1 MEITH
6 FDPTTLQAQAVASL
20 EQTEQMSGVFWID
33 IYPEDAGW
41 ETKLETLL
49 GFPLYDQ
56 HVKDAHNPNHPPF
69 FDATPHYEMLVFRA
83 LTHSTLPIGGF
94 QTETS
99 PVVFFVSNKVLISVH
114 ASAKTHCQVTRS
126 RWLSGLPLRAPV
138 STLSIFCSL
147 LSWFTDQYLTMRLPL
162 AQQLEHWQKQLLDS
176 DSRFNDWPA
185 LLKASSQLRHSRM
198 ETIEPQEEAL
208 DAFIDETDQTLDPRI
223 EVRLSDILEHF
234 SRVSRDT
241 AALQNDLEN
250 LVQIY
255 FSATNQRTNEIIRV
269 LTIASVIFLPLNL
282 LAGIYGMNFEYIPG
296 SGAQYGFFEVLISML
311 IVMLVVLGILRW
323 KRWL

>member
-1 MEITH
+1 
-6 FDPTTLQAQAVASL
+6 
-20 EQTEQMSGVFWID
+20 
-33 IYPEDAGW
+33 
-41 ETKLETLL
+41 
-49 GFPLYDQ
+49 
-56 HVKDAHNPNHPPF
+56 
-69 FDATPHYEMLVFRA
+69 
-83 LTHSTLPIGGF
+83 
-94 QTETS
+94 
-99 PVVFFVSNKVLISVH
+99 
-114 ASAKTHCQVTRS
+114 
-126 RWLSGLPLRAPV
+126 
-138 STLSIFCSL
+138 
-147 LSWFTDQYLTMRLPL
+147 
-162 AQQLEHWQKQLLDS
+162 
-176 DSRFNDWPA
+176 
-185 LLKASSQLRHSRM
+185 M

-311 IVMLVVLGILRW
+311 IVMLVVLGVLRW